1 MKRSPLVVMGNLIGL
16 VKPLIAFMVLAIIM
30 GAIGNLSA
38 TFITILG
45 SMGLVKAAGFP
56 VLLSMK
62 WILILMIL
70 FGVFRGILRYAE
82 QASNH
87 FIAFK
92 LLAILRHKIFVK
104 LRKLAPAKLEGKE
117 KGNLISIITSDIE
130 LLEVFYAHT
139 ISPIAIAIVTS
150 IFMVLFIG
158 RYHVLLGLIAAAGY
172 ITIGLI
178 IPVIFSKIGSGI
190 GQQYRNEYGQLNSF
204 FLDSIRGL
212 KESIQFQTGEKR
224 LYEVNERT
232 DSLEEKQKELK
243 KIEGLNQSITG
254 GAVLFFSM
262 AMLFASLLLFQNE
275 LLPFHVVVIATV
287 AMMSSFGPTVALST
301 LSNNLFHTIACGNR
315 ILDILEEDPVV
326 EDVIGKREVTFD
338 GACFNQVTFAYE
350 NETVLDKVSVEIPKN
365 SIIGI
370 HGKSGS
376 GKSTMLKL
384 LMRFWK
390 AQNGEVAISGVNIN
404 EINTSNLRDME
415 AYVTQETQ
423 LFNDTL
429 AANIAI
435 AKHDATMDE
444 IIEAAKKA
452 SIHDFIVGL
461 PNGYETKAGEL
472 GDHLSGGE
480 RQRIGIARAF
490 LHEASFVL
498 LDEPTSNL
506 DSLNEAEILKALKEG
521 REDKTIV
528 LVSHRRSTLNIA
540 DTIYE
545 MNQARIS

>member
-254 GAVLFFSM
+254 GA
-262 AMLFASLLLFQNE
+262 
-275 LLPFHVVVIATV
+275 
-287 AMMSSFGPTVALST
+287 
-301 LSNNLFHTIACGNR
+301 
-315 ILDILEEDPVV
+315 
-326 EDVIGKREVTFD
+326 
-338 GACFNQVTFAYE
+338 
-350 NETVLDKVSVEIPKN
+350 
-365 SIIGI
+365 
-370 HGKSGS
+370 
-376 GKSTMLKL
+376 
-384 LMRFWK
+384 
-390 AQNGEVAISGVNIN
+390 
-404 EINTSNLRDME
+404 
-415 AYVTQETQ
+415 
-423 LFNDTL
+423 LFNGNVVCIL
-429 AANIAI
+429 IAFP
-435 AKHDATMDE
+435 K
-444 IIEAAKKA
+444 
-452 SIHDFIVGL
+452 
-461 PNGYETKAGEL
+461 
-472 GDHLSGGE
+472 
-480 RQRIGIARAF
+480 
-490 LHEASFVL
+490 
-498 LDEPTSNL
+498 
-506 DSLNEAEILKALKEG
+506 
-521 REDKTIV
+521 
-528 LVSHRRSTLNIA
+528 
-540 DTIYE
+540 
-545 MNQARIS
+545 